1 MAATDGQLAKVTGH
15 LQTSY
20 LFIEQAEEELDRGDI
35 LQASEKAWGAAVHV
49 VKAASVQRGWRH
61 GKYGPLRENVQRIA
75 EECDDAD
82 LPTLFRVANSL
93 HRNFYEDSLDEEDVR
108 KSIGDVRVFLERIEK
123 HIFSV

>member
-1 MAATDGQLAKVTGH
+1 MTTTDEQLAKATAH

-20 LFIEQAEEELDRGDI
+20 IFIEQAEEELGRGDI

-49 VKAASVQRGWRH
+49 VKAASVQRRWKH

-75 EECDDAD
+75 DECGDAE
-82 LPTLFRVANSL
+82 LPPLFRLANSL

-108 KSIGDVRVFLERIEK
+108 NSIGDVRVFLGKIEK

>member
-1 MAATDGQLAKVTGH
+1 MSTTDEQLAKATDH

-20 LFIEQAEEELDRGDI
+20 IFIEQAEEELGRGDM

-49 VKAASVQRGWRH
+49 VKAASVQRRWKH

-75 EECDDAD
+75 DECNDAE
-82 LPTLFRVANSL
+82 LPPLFRLANSL

-108 KSIGDVRVFLERIEK
+108 ESIGDVRVFLGKIEK
-123 HIFSV
+123 QIFSV

>member
-1 MAATDGQLAKVTGH
+1 MSTTDEQLAKATDH

-20 LFIEQAEEELDRGDI
+20 IFIEQAEEELGRGDI

-49 VKAASVQRGWRH
+49 VKAASVQRRWKH

-75 EECDDAD
+75 DECDDAE
-82 LPTLFRVANSL
+82 LPSLFRLANSL
-93 HRNFYEDSLDEEDVR
+93 HRNFYEDSLDEKDVR
-108 KSIGDVRVFLERIEK
+108 ESIGDVRLFLEKIEK

>member
-1 MAATDGQLAKVTGH
+1 MATSDAQLAKATEH

-20 LFIEQAEEELDRGDI
+20 VFIAQAEEELDRGDL

-49 VKAASVQRGWRH
+49 VKAASIQRRWKH

-75 EECDDAD
+75 DECDDAQ
-82 LPTLFRVANSL
+82 LPRLFRLANSL

-108 KSIGDVRVFLERIEK
+108 TSIGDVRVLLDRIEK
-123 HIFSV
+123 HVFSV